1 MEMGL
6 TDWLPL
12 GAIDGLL
19 AMPFGEGW
27 LALAFFALT
36 ASVYASG
43 VPGTLLPLSFSSGAL
58 LGWTLGML
66 AVGAGAMLGSV
77 LLYRLLERGSQGAL
91 RTRYGK
97 HLERLDSLAA
107 RGGIL
112 PLIGLRLAGLPHL
125 AVTAVCA
132 LASVGARRYMLATF
146 VGVFPAIA
154 LSATAGAAI

>member
-1 MEMGL
+1 MELGL

-43 VPGTLLPLSFSSGAL
+43 IPGTLLPISFSSGAL
-58 LGWTLGML
+58 LGWWLGMA
-66 AVGAGAMLGSV
+66 AVGAGAMLGSI
-77 LLYRLLERGSQGAL
+77 LLYRLLERGSHGVL
-91 RTRYGK
+91 RRRFGDQ
-97 HLERLDSLAA
+97 LERLDTLAA

-112 PLIGLRLAGLPHL
+112 PLIGLRLAGVPHL
-125 AVTAVCA
+125 AVTGLCA
-132 LASVGARRYMLATF
+132 LASVGARRYALATL
-146 VGVFPAIA
+146 VGVLPAIA
-154 LSATAGAAI
+154 LSATAGAAL